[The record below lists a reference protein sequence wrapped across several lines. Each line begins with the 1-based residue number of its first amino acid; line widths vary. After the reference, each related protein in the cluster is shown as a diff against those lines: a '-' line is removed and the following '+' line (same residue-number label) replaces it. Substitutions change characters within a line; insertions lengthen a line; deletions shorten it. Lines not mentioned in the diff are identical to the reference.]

1 MRTRLAVLALLL
13 PTTLTGQAFVRIGG
27 GVTGSTAFLK
37 DFLVEPIAARQSIA
51 PTAQVLLG
59 WQLASGFRMGVE
71 ARYAIGTWEVE
82 DGDYTD
88 DLGSLKTLS
97 LALFADGP
105 ISGALRWEAVAGML
119 RYQPESEVGPFGSG
133 APSPWLVG
141 GGVSWSRPLNEAFT
155 VVVAARY
162 DYHGFNTKR
171 LDTDGYG
178 SRQSVHRGGL
188 TLAVERGF

>member
-1 MRTRLAVLALLL
+1 MRIRMAFLALLL
-13 PTTLTGQAFVRIGG
+13 PAALGGQAFVRAGAGI
-27 GVTGSTAFLK
+27 TGSTNFLK
-37 DFLVEPIAARQSIA
+37 DFLVEPVAARQSVA
-51 PTAQVLLG
+51 PTAQLVVG
-59 WQLASGFRMGVE
+59 WRMANGFRLGVE
-71 ARYAIGTWEVE
+71 ARYAMGTWEVE
-82 DGDYTD
+82 DREYTD

-105 ISGALRWEAVAGML
+105 ITGALRWEAMAGML

-133 APSPWLVG
+133 APSPLLAG
-141 GGVSWSRPLNEAFT
+141 GGVSWSRPLNAAFT
-155 VVVAARY
+155 MVVAARY

-171 LDTDGYG
+171 LDADGYA